1 MAKKWGKRGKQGGQ
15 SAGLDADP
23 RNMFGYPQAPRSAPP
38 ASSTP
43 LADHLRRGWPGV
55 DAGYVVLPRSIAES
69 MPLPWQQQ
77 MAALLAQFHDTHA
90 RLSWPTYRVVP
101 SRPERLIDLD
111 EEQLAEAGY
120 LVEIDADGEMVYRER
135 SGRKVEDPEHT
146 TVLVSCLDPI
156 VRGAQQTVQ
165 QAPAPAQGRPA
176 PMNIGPQPV
185 WRTTSASA
193 PSAPPLPPPPTAPS
207 VSSPQ
212 ARESGEQPPAS
223 PAEAKSAPA
232 AAPEPPAAVTPAP
245 EPAVAVSP
253 EPEPPAAVTPAP
265 PVSPSASVTP
275 APPVSPSA
283 SAAES
288 PAEQETVARPVPPS
302 APASGSSAVREPA
315 AAPEPPAEPPSA
327 PPAEDVDVDTPPRGI
342 AVQRPA
348 ETAAEPAAQQPPA
361 GQARSERGWFDEMP
375 GDRGGERAGRA
386 EPSEAGQ
393 GGEFGPTGD
402 EPTEIPYRY
411 RR

>member
-23 RNMFGYPQAPRSAPP
+23 RNMFGFPQAPRNAPP

-90 RLSWPTYRVVP
+90 RLAWPTYRVVP
-101 SRPERLIDLD
+101 SRPERLVDLD

-120 LVEIDADGEMVYRER
+120 LVEIDSDGEMVYRER

-156 VRGAQQTVQ
+156 VRGAQQTVR

-185 WRTTSASA
+185 WRTTSASP

-212 ARESGEQPPAS
+212 PREPVESVEQTPVPPVEAEPVGEP
-223 PAEAKSAPA
+223 
-232 AAPEPPAAVTPAP
+232 APEPPAAVAPATAAVE
-245 EPAVAVSP
+245 EPAV
-253 EPEPPAAVTPAP
+253 
-265 PVSPSASVTP
+265 
-275 APPVSPSA
+275 
-283 SAAES
+283 
-288 PAEQETVARPVPPS
+288 VP
-302 APASGSSAVREPA
+302 
-315 AAPEPPAEPPSA
+315 EPPSA
-327 PPAEDVDVDTPPRGI
+327 PLAEDVAEDADVDTPPRGI
-342 AVQRPA
+342 AVQQPA
-348 ETAAEPAAQQPPA
+348 EPSPKAVGAPQPPAAQP
-361 GQARSERGWFDEMP
+361 RSDRGWFDEMP
-375 GDRGGERAGRA
+375 GERSGEEPVRA
-386 EPSEAGQ
+386 EPSRAEPSGQ